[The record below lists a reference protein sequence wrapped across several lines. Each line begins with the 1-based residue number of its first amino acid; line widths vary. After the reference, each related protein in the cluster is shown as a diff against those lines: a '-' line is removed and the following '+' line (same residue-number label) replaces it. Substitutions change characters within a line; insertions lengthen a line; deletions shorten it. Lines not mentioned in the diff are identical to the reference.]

1 MVKIALCFL
10 CICLTG
16 CSFITCDNSIVKEVT
31 SPDGEYV
38 ATAFIRDCGATTSF
52 SPQVYLRKK
61 GEKVGE
67 KGNVFIGNHSES
79 INVEWLSSQELRISS
94 DCEVVRKEDSFGDI
108 KISVQYVKEGCT
120 K

>member
-16 CSFITCDNSIVKEVT
+16 CSFITCENTIIKEVT
-31 SPDGEYV
+31 SPNGEYV
-38 ATAFIRDCGATTSF
+38 ATAFIRDCGATTCF

-61 GEKVGE
+61 GEKIEE
-67 KGNVFIGNHSES
+67 KGNVFIGNHSQS
-79 INVEWLSSQELRISS
+79 INMEWLSSQELRISS
-94 DCEVVRKEDSFGDI
+94 DCEVVCKEDSLGEI
-108 KISVQYVKEGCT
+108 KITFHSAREGSA

>member
-1 MVKIALCFL
+1 MVKTVLCFL
-10 CICLTG
+10 CLCLTG
-16 CSFITCDNSIVKEVT
+16 CSVITCGNTIVKEVS
-31 SPDGEYV
+31 SPDGAYV

-61 GEKVGE
+61 GEKLGE
-67 KGNVFIGNHSES
+67 IGNVFIGNHSQS
-79 INVEWLSSQELRISS
+79 IKVEWLSSQELRISS

-108 KISVQYVKEGCT
+108 KISVQYVKEGCP

>member
-1 MVKIALCFL
+1 MGKVMLCFL
-10 CICLTG
+10 CVCLTG
-16 CSFITCDNSIVKEVT
+16 CSFTTCDNTIVKEVT
-31 SPDGEYV
+31 SPDGAYV

-61 GEKVGE
+61 GEKLGE

-79 INVEWLSSQELRISS
+79 INMEWLSSQELRISS
-94 DCEVVRKEDSFGDI
+94 DCEVVRKEDSFGEI
-108 KISVQYVKEGCT
+108 KITFQPVKESST